1 MNILLTNDDGINAE
15 GLKVLSA
22 ALSKKHNVFIV
33 APKFNKSGASSQM
46 NVAVPLELKKVDK
59 ENCRL
64 SYHLEGSPVDCVL
77 SGLNGSYISEKI
89 DVIVSGIND
98 GPNLGTDI
106 VYSGTCGAARQACLA
121 GIPGIAL
128 SIDSGSKDES
138 DQSGSLYFENLADFA
153 CKNLENLI
161 SLCGNLTVLNS
172 THKYYRNFVNV
183 NAPAMKNYKGA
194 KLTVPCVRRYWET
207 VELSECENGC
217 LTSKCGGDARVHSYG
232 DDSSDFK
239 ACEEGFV
246 SVSVVETEPS
256 YADISSIKCDF
267 NL

>member
-1 MNILLTNDDGINAE
+1 
-15 GLKVLSA
+15 
-22 ALSKKHNVFIV
+22 
-33 APKFNKSGASSQM
+33 
-46 NVAVPLELKKVDK
+46 
-59 ENCRL
+59 
-64 SYHLEGSPVDCVL
+64 
-77 SGLNGSYISEKI
+77 
-89 DVIVSGIND
+89 
-98 GPNLGTDI
+98 
-106 VYSGTCGAARQACLA
+106 
-121 GIPGIAL
+121 
-128 SIDSGSKDES
+128 
-138 DQSGSLYFENLADFA
+138 LYFENLADFA
-153 CKNLENLI
+153 CKNLDKLI
-161 SLCGNLTVLNS
+161 SLCGNLTVLNLA
-172 THKYYRNFVNV
+172 HKYYRNFVNV

-194 KLTVPCVRRYWET
+194 KLTVPCIRRYWET

>member
-15 GLKVLSA
+15 GIRLLA
-22 ALSKKHNVFIV
+22 ATFSKKHNVFIV

-59 ENCRL
+59 ENCCL
-64 SYHLEGSPVDCVL
+64 SYYLEGSPVDCVL
-77 SGLNGSYISEKI
+77 SALKGEYISEKI

-98 GPNLGTDI
+98 GPNIGTDI
-106 VYSGTCGAARQACLA
+106 VYSGTCGAARQACIS

-128 SIDSGSKDES
+128 SIDSASKDES
-138 DQSGSLYFENLADFA
+138 DKSGSLYFENLADFA
-153 CKNLENLI
+153 CKNLDKLI
-161 SLCGNLTVLNS
+161 SLCGNLTILDS
-172 THKYYRNFVNV
+172 MHKYYRNFVNV
-183 NAPAMKNYKGA
+183 NAPAMKSYKGA
-194 KLTVPCVRRYWET
+194 KLTVPCIRRYWET
-207 VELSECENGC
+207 LEISECENGC
-217 LTSKCGGDARVHSYG
+217 MTSKCGGDACVHSYG
-232 DDSSDFK
+232 NDFADFK
-239 ACEEGFV
+239 ACEKGFI